1 MYCPKCG
8 RQQPSEHNR
17 FCSGCGL
24 ELESTAKLL
33 ISKNMSMVSDASPGK
48 GLLSPRAKGIWQG
61 IVMFP
66 ILFGLFAILIVI
78 YDGLDVGV
86 MDATY
91 SALTLIL
98 LLALMRLLYAVFFEE
113 GKRGQRK
120 EVVSSNNLPAEIS
133 GNRIQAALPA
143 AASMLAAGFQEQ
155 RKRTD
160 EFIQAGSVTEH
171 TKQQLGESR

>member
-1 MYCPKCG
+1 MYCPECG

-17 FCSGCGL
+17 FCNGCGL
-24 ELESTAKLL
+24 DLESAAKPL
-33 ISKNMSMVSDASPGK
+33 INKNMSMVPAASVSK
-48 GLLSPRAKGIWQG
+48 GLLSPRAKGVCQG

-78 YDGLDVGV
+78 YDGLDVGA

-98 LLALMRLLYAVFFEE
+98 LLALMRILYAIFFED
-113 GKRGQRK
+113 GKREHRK
-120 EVVSSNNLPAEIS
+120 EVVSSNNLPVEIS
-133 GNRIQAALPA
+133 GHRTQAALPI

-155 RKRTD
+155 RKRTG
-160 EFIQAGSVTEH
+160 EFVQGGNVTEH
-171 TKQQLGESR
+171 TTRQLG